1 MKRKLMTFLPVLAT
15 GAVLAA
21 DGDSFDPTTL
31 ITSAQT
37 TVTTIVTAFGALL
50 IAAAAFPLAKLGW
63 RKFKAAISGV

>member
-1 MKRKLMTFLPVLAT
+1 MKKLALFGMGFASVAAMAAEGDFDAT
-15 GAVLAA
+15 
-21 DGDSFDPTTL
+21 SL

-50 IAAAAFPLAKLGW
+50 TVAAAFPLAKLGW